1 MNQFV
6 IDASLTLDW
15 CFIDEQSPYGDA
27 ILSLLEDEENQ
38 ATAIVPNL
46 WPLEVLNA
54 LIVAERRNR
63 VTYDEAQEFLAVI
76 HGLDIEVEP
85 TTSDQAFSNTFD
97 DTYALARKH
106 RLTAYDAAYLE
117 LAIRRGLPLAS
128 LDDALNKAALAS
140 GVNLVQLPPDKSTQD
155 PKTV

>member
-1 MNQFV
+1 VKQFV

-15 CFIDEQSPYGDA
+15 CFIDEQSPYRDT
-27 ILSLLEDEENQ
+27 ILTVLEHEENE

-54 LIVAERRNR
+54 LIIAESRNR
-63 VTYDEAQEFLAVI
+63 ITYDEAQEFLAVI

-85 TTSDQAFSNTFD
+85 TASDLAFSNSFD
-97 DTYALARKH
+97 AIYALARKH

-117 LAIRRGLPLAS
+117 LAIRRSLPLAS
-128 LDDALNKAALAS
+128 MDEALNKAAVAS
-140 GVNLVQLPPDKSTQD
+140 GVSLVQLPPDQSTQD